1 MKALILSGGTGS
13 RLRPLTYTGA
23 KQLIPVANKPIL
35 YYAIEAI
42 RDAGITEIGIIIN
55 QETGPDVR
63 AALGDGSNWGTSIT
77 YIEQDA
83 PRGLAHAVKIAEE
96 FIGQDSFL
104 MYLGDNL
111 VKSGVKDFV
120 EKFNANESNSLILL
134 SKVPDPQR
142 FGVAE
147 LDGERIIRLVEKPQ
161 VPPSDL
167 ALVGVYLFD
176 SSIFKAVKE
185 IQPSWRNEL
194 EITDAI
200 QYLVDANYHVDS
212 HIIDGWWKD
221 TGKPEDVLEANR
233 MMLESIELNIEG
245 SVDEASSISGRVSI
259 GDGTEIINSVV
270 RGPVMSASGARI
282 ENAYIGPFT
291 AISHNVTIQNSEIEN
306 SIILEGT
313 DIIDI
318 STRIDNSLIGKNVK
332 LNRVQKKPNALNFVI
347 GDNSRVD
354 IL

>member
-23 KQLIPVANKPIL
+23 KQLIPIANKPIL

-42 RDAGITEIGIIIN
+42 KDAEVNDIGIIIN
-55 QETGPDVR
+55 KETGPDVR
-63 AALGDGSNWGTSIT
+63 NALGDGSDWGVSIT

-83 PRGLAHAVKIAEE
+83 PRGLAHAVMISES

-111 VKSGVKDFV
+111 VRDGVKDFADRFR
-120 EKFNANESNSLILL
+120 EGDGNALILL
-134 SKVPDPQR
+134 SKVEDPQR

-147 LDGERIIRLVEKPQ
+147 LDGDRIVRLIEKPK

-176 SSIFKAVKE
+176 SSIFKAVNE
-185 IQPSWRNEL
+185 IQPSWRNEF

-200 QYLVDANYHVDS
+200 QYLVDHNYKVDS
-212 HIIDGWWKD
+212 YVIDGWWKD

-233 MMLESIELNIEG
+233 MMLEYIEG
-245 SVDEASSISGRVSI
+245 SINCIVDDKSDVTGRVVI
-259 GDGTEIINSVV
+259 GEGAAVVNSVI
-270 RGPVMSASGARI
+270 RGPVIIAPGARI
-282 ENAYIGPFT
+282 ENSYIGPFT
-291 AISHNVTIQNSEIEN
+291 AISQNVVVQNSEIEN
-306 SIILEGT
+306 SIVLEGT
-313 DIIDI
+313 HILNIP
-318 STRIDNSLIGKNVK
+318 SRIDNSLIGKNAR
-332 LNRVQKKPNALNFVI
+332 LNRGADRPKALNFVI

-354 IL
+354 VL